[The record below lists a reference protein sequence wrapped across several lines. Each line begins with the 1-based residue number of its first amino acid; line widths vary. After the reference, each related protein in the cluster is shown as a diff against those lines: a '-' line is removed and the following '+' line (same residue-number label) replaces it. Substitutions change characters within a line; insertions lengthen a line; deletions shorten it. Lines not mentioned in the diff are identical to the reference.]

1 MKSTSKSSTKIRHLS
16 WSEIFTLVKRTF
28 IEFFQENSFFHGAAL
43 AYYTI
48 FAIVP
53 ILYLAMTIFGAV
65 MGHDEIVK
73 IIDKILTEQ
82 VGMSDSS
89 GLLAFLDEVNFE
101 KSSTTLNVVGIIA
114 LMVSSSAVISSLR
127 TSINDFYD
135 IEVKLN
141 NKRTKVFHTLLT
153 RVLSIFMLTIIGF
166 SIIVLYTG
174 ETVFMSMSS
183 KLYESL
189 NLEAAWLLKWVEDIA
204 TILINMIIF
213 ALVFKYIHDGKVLW
227 KLAFAGGLLTSV
239 LLYFGQLG
247 LKYYLYHYFFGSK
260 MGIAGTLLIIL
271 AWMYYSSQIIFL
283 GAKFIK
289 VYSDMIGKSIS
300 FEVHR
305 LIRNASGQ
313 QESN

>member
-1 MKSTSKSSTKIRHLS
+1 MKSTSKLPSKIKKLS
-16 WSEIFTLVKRTF
+16 WGEIITLIKRTF
-28 IEFFQENSFFHGAAL
+28 VEFFQENSFFHGAAL

-53 ILYLAMTIFGAV
+53 ILYLALTIFGAV
-65 MGHDEIVK
+65 MGHDAIVE
-73 IIDKILTEQ
+73 IIDKILVEQ

-101 KSSTTLNVVGIIA
+101 KSSATLNVVGIVA
-114 LMVSSSAVISSLR
+114 LMISSSAVIGSLR

-135 IEVKLN
+135 IEVKLH
-141 NKRTKVFHTLLT
+141 NKRSKFFHTLLT
-153 RVLSIFMLTIIGF
+153 RVISIFMLTVIGF

-183 KLYESL
+183 KLYESFDMH
-189 NLEAAWLLKWVEDIA
+189 AAWILKWVEDA
-204 TILINMIIF
+204 VTISINMVIF
-213 ALVFKYIHDGKVLW
+213 ALVFKYIHDGKVYW
-227 KLAFAGGLLTSV
+227 KLAFAGGLMTSV
-239 LLYFGQLG
+239 LLFFGQLG
-247 LKYYLYHYFFGSK
+247 LKYYLYHFFFGSK

-289 VYSDMIGKSIS
+289 VYSQMVGKTII
-300 FEVHR
+300 FEPHR
-305 LIRNASGQ
+305 LIRNASGD
-313 QESN
+313 E